1 MKFACILACFC
12 CTLATTAQGEE
23 KNRGT
28 VSARRFALVASSND
42 GGAGR
47 TPLRFA
53 NSDATSMVRVLTH
66 LGGVQE
72 KDLILLTD
80 ATRSTFH
87 HALKEFARRFAS
99 EKQPRVRNELF
110 VYFSGHSDEEGLLLA
125 NERVGY
131 RELRNWIEEV
141 GSDVR
146 IGILDSCASGALLRL
161 KGGTHRPPFLSDAST
176 QARGHAYLTASSA
189 DEAAQESD
197 RVGAAFFTH
206 YLVSGLRG
214 AADANRDQRVTL
226 MEAYQFAYNE
236 TLHRTQAS
244 QAGAQHPNYDIQLAG
259 SGDLVI
265 TDLHASN
272 AHLVLPR
279 ELAGRI
285 YIRDGMGRLI
295 VELRKE
301 PTYPV
306 ELGLEPGHYGLTLD
320 KDGQLFETAFSLSS
334 SGRVEV
340 APQNLHPLAPIST
353 LRRGGDPVP
362 GPMANPSSTAAV
374 ATPKQYRDI
383 KFDLVLVP
391 GFRLWGNGPEPVRH
405 TMVLGLLGHSDSL
418 RGLQLSLAGNIVQ
431 DEGRGLQFASALSL
445 SYGPFVGAQIAS
457 INVALRGFYG
467 LQLGHANIVYG
478 PRSGAQI
485 ALINLASGPSSGA
498 QIGLVNMEHH
508 DLNGAQVGLFN
519 ATRGTLR
526 GAQVGLT
533 NLSLTNEE
541 TRGAQIGLVN
551 LTGRGSLTAL
561 SMIGLVNI
569 GQRAQS
575 QIGLV
580 NIAHEISGL
589 QLGLVNV
596 ARRNAGASIALL
608 PFVLDGDNR
617 LTVSWSD
624 LSFAN
629 IGFKL
634 GTRYVYVVGQ
644 IGITRDENS
653 EGHRLYSH
661 TMGIGGHL
669 IPRGRRIT
677 LDLDATTTTFQ
688 DFQSWEEEQ
697 RWVHSLRLQVGYW
710 LAPHL
715 ALVVGP
721 TIHVQRA
728 ETIHDRRPSGDRVV
742 GRTWISGKTTV
753 RLYPGL
759 SAGLEF

>member
-1 MKFACILACFC
+1 MYVTI
-12 CTLATTAQGEE
+12 AQGEE
-23 KNRGT
+23 KDHGT
-28 VSARRFALVASSND
+28 VSARRFALVAASND

-47 TPLRFA
+47 SPLRFA

-72 KDLILLTD
+72 QDLILLTD
-80 ATRSTFH
+80 ATRSQFQE
-87 HALKEFARRFAS
+87 ALKKLARRFAI

-131 RELRNWIEEV
+131 RELRTWIENV

-161 KGGTHRPPFLSDAST
+161 KGGTHRAPFLSDAST

-236 TLHRTQAS
+236 TLHRTQTS

-279 ELAGRI
+279 ALMGRI

-306 ELGLEPGHYGLTLD
+306 ELGLEPGHYSLIVD
-320 KDGQLFETAFSLSS
+320 KDGLLSETAFSLSS
-334 SGRVEV
+334 SGRVEI
-340 APQNLHPLAPIST
+340 APQNLHSIAPIST
-353 LRRGGDPVP
+353 LRRGGSP
-362 GPMANPSSTAAV
+362 GPLSMVNVPPGTAQTV
-374 ATPKQYRDI
+374 PTQYREVD
-383 KFDLVLVP
+383 FDLVLVP
-391 GFRLWGNGPEPVRH
+391 GFRLWGRGPEPVRH
-405 TMVLGLLGHSDSL
+405 KFVLGLLGHSDSL
-418 RGLQLSLAGNIVQ
+418 RGVQLSVAGNIVQ
-431 DEGRGLQFASALSL
+431 DEGRGLQLGGALSL
-445 SYGPFVGAQIAS
+445 SYGPFAGVQIAS
-457 INVALRGFYG
+457 INVALRGFHG

-478 PRSGAQI
+478 PRTGAQI
-485 ALINLASGPSSGA
+485 SFINLASGPSSGA
-498 QIGLVNMEHH
+498 QIGLVNIDHQN
-508 DLNGAQVGLFN
+508 LNGAQIGLFN
-519 ATRGTLR
+519 ATRGILR
-526 GAQVGLT
+526 GAQIGLT

-541 TRGAQIGLVN
+541 TLGAQVGLVN
-551 LTGRGSLTAL
+551 VTGKGSLAAL
-561 SMIGLVNI
+561 SMIGLVNV

-580 NIAHEISGL
+580 NIAHEVSGA
-589 QLGLVNV
+589 QIGLLNF
-596 ARRNAGASIALL
+596 ARRNTGVSIALL

-617 LTVSWSD
+617 FTVSWTD
-624 LSFAN
+624 LSYAN

-634 GTRYVYVVGQ
+634 GTRYVYVLGEM
-644 IGITRDENS
+644 GITRDENG

-661 TMGIGGHL
+661 TMGIGGHI
-669 IPRGRRIT
+669 IPRGRRLT
-677 LDLDATTTTFQ
+677 LDLDAATTTFK
-688 DFQSWEEEQ
+688 DYNSWKEEQ

-710 LAPHL
+710 LARHV
-715 ALVVGP
+715 ALTVGP
-721 TIHVQRA
+721 TVHVQNA
-728 ETIHDRRPSGDRVV
+728 ETIHDRRPTGNRVV
-742 GRTWISGKTTV
+742 DKTWISGKRTV